1 MAATCPTS
9 SESMRPSDLHHVQRD
24 LTGVLKYKV
33 VDRSFLPAFIFSHDQ
48 LVITIGQDGLLA
60 NAAKY
65 VGRLPMIGVNP
76 DPARYDGVLLPY
88 TSGTCRSAVESVL
101 AGSYATRNA
110 FLAEA
115 SLNDGQ
121 RLLAFNDLFIGV
133 DDHTSAR
140 YNIAYKGAEEE
151 QSSSGIIVSTCSGST
166 GWLSSVYNMVNG
178 LLGNSGKVQHKHQTL
193 SEDELQFVVREPFL
207 SQRTGISVSSGRLQG
222 GTPLVVRSLMPRK
235 GVIFSDGIGADHL
248 KFNSGSIA
256 KIGLAKER
264 ACLVIPK

>member
-1 MAATCPTS
+1 MTRIEYAMIVRGRTRLEALVERINTRS
-9 SESMRPSDLHHVQRD
+9 QARSYLERYGGDLSDHEREHEAFHSALDHVQRELTD
-24 LTGVLKYKV
+24 LLKYKV

-65 VGRLPMIGVNP
+65 VGGLPVIGVNP
-76 DPARYDGVLLPY
+76 DPERHDGVLWPY
-88 TSGTCRSAVESVL
+88 SSGTCRPAVESVL

-115 SLNDGQ
+115 ALNDGQ

-140 YNIAYKGAEEE
+140 YDIAYEGAEEE
-151 QSSSGIIVSTCSGST
+151 RSSSGILVSTGSGST
-166 GWLSSVYNMVNG
+166 GWLSSVHNMANG
-178 LLGNSGKVQHKHQTL
+178 LLGNGGKVQHKHQPL

-207 SQRTGISVSSGRLQG
+207 SQRTGISVFG
-222 GTPLVVRSLMPRK
+222 GAVV
-235 GVIFSDGIGADHL
+235 D
-248 KFNSGSIA
+248 
-256 KIGLAKER
+256 
-264 ACLVIPK
+264 AC